1 MKRIFLLLLIIS
13 FTSCGK
19 SKTSKPANLIP
30 KDTMVNLLFDMH
42 LANRSRNIKNLQGDK
57 KPNYFPLIYQKYHID
72 SMQFKVSHAYYMKEL
87 PEYIAIYKK
96 LEDSISILLKT
107 KEKQLK
113 RQDSINKLK
122 KKKQLKD
129 LKLEEKLITK
139 KLPIAAKKR
148 KRTSKSKQPINK
160 LK

>member
-1 MKRIFLLLLIIS
+1 MKKIFLLLLMVGFI
-13 FTSCGK
+13 SCGK

-42 LANRSRNIKNLQGDK
+42 LANRSRNIKNLQGEK
-57 KPNYFPLIYQKYHID
+57 KPNYFPLIYQKHHID
-72 SMQFKVSHAYYMKEL
+72 SSQFKASHAYYMKEL

-113 RQDSINKLK
+113 KQDSINKLK

-129 LKLEEKLITK
+129 LKLEEKLIPKNIPTVN
-139 KLPIAAKKR
+139 KKR
-148 KRTSKSKQPINK
+148 KRITKPKRPIQK
-160 LK
+160 KK